1 MQSLQNERMLYE
13 LSDEDVE
20 ENQVNKDLIAILHY
34 VVRKKTYTGTMSQ
47 LCSSVGVEIRPNKM
61 SAMLKKFT
69 NILDEYFVKFEQLP
83 KTAKER
89 PIRLTYY
96 REEDE

>member
-20 ENQVNKDLIAILHY
+20 ENQADKDLIAILHY

-47 LCSSVGVEIRPNKM
+47 LCSLVGVEIRPNKM
-61 SAMLKKFT
+61 LAMLKKFT

-96 REEDE
+96 GEDG